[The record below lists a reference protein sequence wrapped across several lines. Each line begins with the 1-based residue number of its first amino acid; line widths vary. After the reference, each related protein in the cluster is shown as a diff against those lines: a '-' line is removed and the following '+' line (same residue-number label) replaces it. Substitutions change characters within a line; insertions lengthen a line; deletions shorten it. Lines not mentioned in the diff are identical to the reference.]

1 MVAMIARMVP
11 ICMPAVHL
19 MLVMILSARR
29 ASSLP
34 ISRTASD
41 RSKDTER
48 IMIFAA
54 LVEIEKTRK
63 IAEMNRTLS
72 EISRRLSE

>member
-1 MVAMIARMVP
+1 MATT
-11 ICMPAVHL
+11 
-19 MLVMILSARR
+19 LVRDRLDEIEE
-29 ASSLP
+29 SLELRL
-34 ISRTASD
+34 RTASD

-72 EISRRLSE
+72 ELSRRLSE